1 MNNYPPPK
9 TLLLTLAALLGLL
22 ALTLAAAYTN
32 LGPLNTPASL
42 SISAIKAALIILF
55 FMQVRYANR
64 LIWVAV
70 ATGIFWLAI
79 LFALSLSDFM
89 SRP

>member
-1 MNNYPPPK
+1 MYPSSK
-9 TLLLTLAALLGLL
+9 RFLLTLAALLGLL
-22 ALTLAAAYTN
+22 ALTLAAAHTN

-42 SISAIKAALIILF
+42 GISAIKAALIILF
-55 FMQVRYANR
+55 FMQVRYSSR

-70 ATGIFWLAI
+70 ATGFFWLAI

-89 SRP
+89 TRP